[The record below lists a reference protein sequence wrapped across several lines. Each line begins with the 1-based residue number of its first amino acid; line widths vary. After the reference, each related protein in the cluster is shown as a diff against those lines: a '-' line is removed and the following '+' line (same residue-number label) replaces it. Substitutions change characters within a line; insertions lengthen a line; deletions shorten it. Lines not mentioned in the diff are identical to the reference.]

1 MKNRFKLVMA
11 VLLLA
16 VAALACGLPAIPG
29 LNGPLLDDNFEG
41 FSQTWGTGTDAQS
54 SVEYT
59 DGGLRFVVN
68 ETLFYVWSNPNEED
82 YSNVHI
88 EVTAKNN
95 SSDPN
100 TAFGIMCNQGVPDS
114 NMYYFAITANGEY
127 AIAKGAV
134 AMDDVFLTNDD
145 LWGES
150 ELIAKNADS
159 YRIGADCGNGTLT
172 IYVDGQ
178 KIDSVQDS
186 SYSSGLVGLFAWSHE
201 VENGT
206 DVTFDDFVIT
216 RLPSP

>member
-1 MKNRFKLVMA
+1 MKNRFKIVVALV
-11 VLLLA
+11 LLA

-29 LNGPLLDDNFEG
+29 LNGPLLDENFDG
-41 FSQTWGTGTDAQS
+41 FSQTWGTGTDEQS

-59 DGGLRFVVN
+59 DGGLRFIVN
-68 ETLFYVWSNPNEED
+68 ETLFYVWSNPNDED

-134 AMDDVFLTNDD
+134 AMEDVFLTNND

-172 IYVDGQ
+172 LYVDGQ

-186 SYSSGLVGLFAWSHE
+186 SYSSGMVALFAWSHE
-201 VENGT
+201 VEDGT
-206 DVTFDDFVIT
+206 DVTFDDFVVT
-216 RLPSP
+216 KLPTP

>member
-1 MKNRFKLVMA
+1 MKNRFKVIWAIM
-11 VLLLA
+11 LLA
-16 VAALACGLPAIPG
+16 AAALACSLPTIPG
-29 LNGPLLDDNFEG
+29 LDGPLLDDNFDG
-41 FSQTWGTGTDAQS
+41 FSQTWGTGTDSDS

-59 DGGLRFVVN
+59 DGGLRFLVS

-100 TAFGIMCNQGVPDS
+100 AAFGIICNQGVIDS
-114 NMYYFAITANGEY
+114 NLYYFAVTSNGEY
-127 AIAKGAV
+127 AIAKGSIAL
-134 AMDDVFLTNDD
+134 DDVFLTNDD
-145 LWGES
+145 QWAAS
-150 ELIAKNADS
+150 DLIAKNAPA

-172 IYVDGQ
+172 LYVDGQ
-178 KIDSVQDS
+178 QIASVQDP
-186 SYSSGLVGLFAWSHE
+186 SYSSGLVALFAWSHE

-216 RLPSP
+216 RLPPP

>member
-1 MKNRFKLVMA
+1 MKNRFKIVVALV
-11 VLLLA
+11 LLA

-29 LNGPLLDDNFEG
+29 LNGPLLDENFDG
-41 FSQTWGTGTDAQS
+41 FSQTWGTGTDEQS

-59 DGGLRFVVN
+59 DGGLRFIVN
-68 ETLFYVWSNPNEED
+68 ETLFYVWSNPNDED
-82 YSNVHI
+82 YANVHI

-134 AMDDVFLTNDD
+134 AMDDVFLTNND

-172 IYVDGQ
+172 LYVDGQ

-186 SYSSGLVGLFAWSHE
+186 SYSSGMVALFAWSHE
-201 VENGT
+201 VEDGT
-206 DVTFDDFVIT
+206 DVTFDDFVVT
-216 RLPSP
+216 KLPTP

>member
-1 MKNRFKLVMA
+1 MKNRFKIVVALV
-11 VLLLA
+11 LLA

-29 LNGPLLDDNFEG
+29 LNGPLLDENFDG
-41 FSQTWGTGTDAQS
+41 FSQTWGTGTDEQS

-59 DGGLRFVVN
+59 DGGLRFIVN
-68 ETLFYVWSNPNEED
+68 ETLFYVWSNPNDED
-82 YSNVHI
+82 YANVHI

-134 AMDDVFLTNDD
+134 AMEDVFLTNND

-159 YRIGADCGNGTLT
+159 YRIGADCGKGTLT
-172 IYVDGQ
+172 LYVDGQ

-186 SYSSGLVGLFAWSHE
+186 SYSSGMVALFAWSHE
-201 VENGT
+201 VEDGT
-206 DVTFDDFVIT
+206 DVTFDDFVVT
-216 RLPSP
+216 KLPTP

>member
-1 MKNRFKLVMA
+1 MKNRFKIVVALV
-11 VLLLA
+11 LLA

-29 LNGPLLDDNFEG
+29 LNGPLLDENFDG
-41 FSQTWGTGTDAQS
+41 FSQTWGTGTDEQS

-59 DGGLRFVVN
+59 DGGLRFLVN
-68 ETLFYVWSNPNEED
+68 ETLFYVWSNPNDED

-134 AMDDVFLTNDD
+134 AMEDVFLTNND

-159 YRIGADCGNGTLT
+159 YRIGADCGNGMLTL
-172 IYVDGQ
+172 YVDGQ

-186 SYSSGLVGLFAWSHE
+186 SYSSGMVALFAWSHE
-201 VENGT
+201 VEDGT
-206 DVTFDDFVIT
+206 DVTFDDFVVT
-216 RLPSP
+216 KLPTP

>member
-1 MKNRFKLVMA
+1 MKNRFKLVVA

-29 LNGPLLDDNFEG
+29 LNGPLLDENFDG
-41 FSQTWGTGTDAQS
+41 FSQTWGTGTDEQS

-59 DGGLRFVVN
+59 DGGLRFIVN
-68 ETLFYVWSNPNEED
+68 ETLFYVWSNPNDED
-82 YSNVHI
+82 YANVHI

-134 AMDDVFLTNDD
+134 GVDDVFLTNDD

-159 YRIGADCGNGTLT
+159 YRIGADCGDGTLT
-172 IYVDGQ
+172 LYVDGQ

-186 SYSSGLVGLFAWSHE
+186 SYSSGMVALFAWSHE

-206 DVTFDDFVIT
+206 DVTFDDFVVT
-216 RLPSP
+216 KLPTP

>member
-1 MKNRFKLVMA
+1 MKNRFKVVLA
-11 VLLLA
+11 ILLLA
-16 VAALACGLPAIPG
+16 TAALACSLPAIPG
-29 LNGPLLDDNFEG
+29 LDGPLLDDNFDG
-41 FSQTWGTGTDAQS
+41 FSQTWGTGTDSDS
-54 SVEYT
+54 SGEYT
-59 DGGLRFVVN
+59 GGGLRFLVN
-68 ETLFYVWSNPNEED
+68 QTLFYVWSNPNDLD

-100 TAFGIMCNQGVPDS
+100 AAFGIICNQGVIDS
-114 NMYYFAITANGEY
+114 NLYYFAVTSNGEY
-127 AIAKGAV
+127 AIVKGSV
-134 AMDDVFLTNDD
+134 ALEDVFLTNDD

-150 ELIAKNADS
+150 DLIAKNAES

-172 IYVDGQ
+172 LYVDGQ

-186 SYSSGLVGLFAWSHE
+186 SYSSGLAGLFAWSHE

>member
-1 MKNRFKLVMA
+1 MKNRFKLVVA

-29 LNGPLLDDNFEG
+29 LNGPLLDENFDG
-41 FSQTWGTGTDAQS
+41 FSRTWGTGTDEQS

-59 DGGLRFVVN
+59 DGGLRFIVN

-88 EVTAKNN
+88 EVTAKNK

-134 AMDDVFLTNDD
+134 GVDDVFLTNDD

-150 ELIAKNADS
+150 DLIAKNADS
-159 YRIGADCGNGTLT
+159 YRIGADCGDGTLT
-172 IYVDGQ
+172 LYVDGQ

-186 SYSSGLVGLFAWSHE
+186 SYSSGMVALFAWSHE
-201 VENGT
+201 VEDGT
-206 DVTFDDFVIT
+206 DVTFDDFVVT
-216 RLPSP
+216 KLPTP

>member
-1 MKNRFKLVMA
+1 MKNRFKLVVA

-29 LNGPLLDDNFEG
+29 LNGPLLDENFDG
-41 FSQTWGTGTDAQS
+41 FSQTWGTGTDEQS

-134 AMDDVFLTNDD
+134 GVDDVFLTNDD

-159 YRIGADCGNGTLT
+159 YRIGADCGDGTLT
-172 IYVDGQ
+172 LYIDGQ

-186 SYSSGLVGLFAWSHE
+186 SYSSGMVALFAWSHE
-201 VENGT
+201 VEDGT
-206 DVTFDDFVIT
+206 DVTFDDFVVT
-216 RLPSP
+216 KLPTP